1 MSDLLPILA
10 SVIGVSLISFVGV
23 VFVGLKEELL
33 KRITMAFVGFASGTL
48 LAGALINLL
57 PEALRVLEPTTTF
70 YFVILGIMVFF
81 GIEKFLHW
89 RHCHEEECEVHT
101 FAYTNLIGDGVH
113 NFIDGMIIAATFMVR
128 FELGLATTLAVIF
141 HEIPQEMGDFVVCIY
156 GGLSKRRAL
165 AYNFVSALTAILGA
179 VITYF
184 VPYLQSNNAL
194 LVPFAAGGFIYIATT
209 DLMPE
214 LHKKSHAGESIVQV
228 AALLVGIILMGYL
241 SVTFGG

>member
-1 MSDLLPILA
+1 MSDLFPILA
-10 SVIGVSLISFVGV
+10 SVTGVSLISFVGV
-23 VFVGLKEELL
+23 VFIGFKEESL
-33 KRITMAFVGFASGTL
+33 RRVTMAFVGFASGTL

-57 PEALRVLEPTTTF
+57 PEALKALEPTTTF
-70 YFVILGIMVFF
+70 YLVMAGIMVFF

-113 NFIDGMIIAATFMVR
+113 NFIDGVIIAATFMTR

-156 GGLSKRRAL
+156 GGLSKKRTL
-165 AYNFVSALTAILGA
+165 VYNFVSALTAVLGA

-184 VPYLQSNNAL
+184 VPYFQSNNAL
-194 LVPFAAGGFIYIATT
+194 VVPFAAGGFLYIAAT

-214 LHKKSHAGESIVQV
+214 LHKKSHARESIVQV
-228 AALLVGIILMGYL
+228 AALLVGIALMSYL
-241 SVTFGG
+241 SATFGG